1 MEPSLTGWSLSL
13 LCEAS
18 PRCPPSS
25 WSSPTSPLVT
35 WQQCNVRCL
44 FSLLPLLLLSP
55 PSAGLP
61 RAVQASTCKQ
71 GRNRGAARAQDHPQE
86 HRLGPGRRLNIQPWL
101 HLGSAPT
108 GCETPAKGTSSS
120 DLMVCVS
127 VHLAP
132 RVILHMCHPSPS
144 PNVTPTDTDRE
155 IQKDRDTHTYGIVRT
170 PGSSVG

>member
-13 LCEAS
+13 SCEAS

-44 FSLLPLLLLSP
+44 FSRLPLLLLSP
-55 PSAGLP
+55 PCAGLP
-61 RAVQASTCKQ
+61 RAVQASRCKQ

-101 HLGSAPT
+101 HLGRPQPVAR
-108 GCETPAKGTSSS
+108 
-120 DLMVCVS
+120 
-127 VHLAP
+127 HLP
-132 RVILHMCHPSPS
+132 RVPALISWC
-144 PNVTPTDTDRE
+144 VC
-155 IQKDRDTHTYGIVRT
+155 T
-170 PGSSVG
+170 PGWHWHQPANIAHGPSNNLAFTNRAVKLVFILANDDD